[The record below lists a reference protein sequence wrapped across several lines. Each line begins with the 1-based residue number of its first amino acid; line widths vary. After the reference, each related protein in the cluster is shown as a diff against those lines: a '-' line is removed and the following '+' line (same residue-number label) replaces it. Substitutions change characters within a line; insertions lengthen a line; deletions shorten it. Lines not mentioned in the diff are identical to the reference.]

1 MRFTR
6 KGIEALHLR
15 QLEHAQR
22 QIDARE
28 TKVKHNAT
36 RKQWMERQANA
47 NYRNEYDRI
56 MGELSHWRGGTTDM
70 FKLRNRARDL
80 QRLFSAGNV

>member
-6 KGIEALHLR
+6 KGIEAMHLK

-28 TKVKHNAT
+28 TKVKHNMT
-36 RKQWMERQANA
+36 RKNWMEIQKNA
-47 NYRNEYDRI
+47 NYRNERDRI
-56 MGELSHWRGGTTDM
+56 MGELSHWRGSTTDKE
-70 FKLRNRARDL
+70 KLQNRAAQL

>member
-1 MRFTR
+1 MRFSR
-6 KGIEALHLR
+6 SRIENMHLR

>member
-6 KGIEALHLR
+6 EGIEKMHLR

-36 RKQWMERQANA
+36 RKQWLERQKNA

>member
-28 TKVKHNAT
+28 TKVKHLAT
-36 RKQWMERQANA
+36 RKQWMERQNNA

-56 MGELSHWRGGTTDM
+56 MGELSRWRGGTTDM

>member
-36 RKQWMERQANA
+36 RKQWMERQKNA

-70 FKLRNRARDL
+70 FKLRSRARDL